1 MAGRGVTYFVPRSV
15 RVVSPPD
22 IDTGLEGQNLPLA
35 DFRNDRSYVLLGEP
49 GHGKTVAFTEE
60 AKQPGC
66 IFVTARQFVRRD
78 PKHHPQWTGQT
89 LFIDGLDEIRAGAG
103 DPRTPLDEII
113 ARLDL
118 LGNPPF
124 RVSCRVG
131 SWFEPGD
138 ARELASFSGIG
149 EFSGTEGPRVLE
161 LNPLSTDDVRR
172 ILRHRR
178 DDSDEG
184 KPDADQFIWEAF
196 EHGLDAFLW
205 NPQLLG
211 VLLSAVETAGWPDS
225 PRAAFENACRELA
238 KERNTEHRDAL
249 RGGVQPRLDKTM
261 SAAGRLSALLLL
273 TGKEGWTTTDKD
285 DPDVLSLRDVE
296 EDIEEGDPETPALR
310 AGVRSVLGYRRLPD
324 TGPPA
329 GS

>member
-1 MAGRGVTYFVPRSV
+1 MGPDRLSSSTDWTRFARARATPGLRS
-15 RVVSPPD
+15 
-22 IDTGLEGQNLPLA
+22 T
-35 DFRNDRSYVLLGEP
+35 RSLQDSICLG
-49 GHGKTVAFTEE
+49 T
-60 AKQPGC
+60 
-66 IFVTARQFVRRD
+66 RR
-78 PKHHPQWTGQT
+78 
-89 LFIDGLDEIRAGAG
+89 
-103 DPRTPLDEII
+103 
-113 ARLDL
+113 
-118 LGNPPF
+118 F

-149 EFSGTEGPRVLE
+149 EFSGIEGPRVLE

-196 EHGLDAFLW
+196 EHGLDVFLW

-249 RGGVQPRLDKTM
+249 RGGVQPPLDKTM